1 MFKRI
6 LLGTVTVSALLIN
19 GIAHAKEL
27 RIGAKSYAEQQLLA
41 EMTGQLLNDNG
52 ISAKAMTGMGSS
64 LLRQA
69 MENKQVDLC
78 WEYTGTSLITYN
90 KVTERLGPEETY
102 ERVKELDAK
111 LGMVWLNPSR
121 ANNTY
126 ALAKRMDDF
135 SGINT
140 ISDLAAS
147 YRDGQPLKL
156 ASTTEFSKR
165 VDGLLGLQKEY
176 DFKVGRSNMVSMHP
190 GLIYPA
196 LQDKQVDIGVVFSTD
211 GRVASMNF
219 QILEDDMGF
228 FPSYNMTPVVRK
240 EVLDAQPELA
250 DLLNRLSAVLD
261 DDTMQRLNGEVSE
274 KKRSVQEVA
283 KEFLLEQ
290 KLIAS

>member
-1 MFKRI
+1 MFKKI
-6 LLGTVTVSALLIN
+6 LISTVTASAMLIS
-19 GIAHAKEL
+19 GATYAKEL

-41 EMTGQLLNDNG
+41 EMTEQLLNANG

-102 ERVKELDAK
+102 ERVKALDAK
-111 LGMVWLNPSR
+111 LGMVWLNPSK

-126 ALAKRMDDF
+126 ALAKRIGDF
-135 SGINT
+135 EGVNT
-140 ISDLAAS
+140 ISDLAAL
-147 YRDGQPLKL
+147 YKDGKPMKL
-156 ASTTEFSKR
+156 ASTTEFAKR

-176 DFKVGRSNMVSMHP
+176 DFKVGRANIVSMHP

-219 QILEDDMGF
+219 QILKDDKGF
-228 FPSYNMTPVVRK
+228 FPSYNMTPVVLK
-240 EVLDAQPELA
+240 EALDAEPKLA

-261 DDTMQRLNGEVSE
+261 DDTMQRLNGEVSVD
-274 KKRSVQEVA
+274 KKSVQEVA
-283 KEFLLEQ
+283 EKFLQEK

>member
-1 MFKRI
+1 MFKKI
-6 LLGTVTVSALLIN
+6 LISTVTASAMLIS
-19 GIAHAKEL
+19 GIAYAKEL

-41 EMTGQLLNDNG
+41 EMTEQLLNANG

-90 KVTERLGPEETY
+90 KITERLSPEETY

-111 LGMVWLNPSR
+111 LGMVWLNPAK

-126 ALAKRMDDF
+126 ALAKRIGDLD
-135 SGINT
+135 GVNT
-140 ISDLAAS
+140 ISDLATL
-147 YRDGQPLKL
+147 YKDGKSVKL
-156 ASTTEFSKR
+156 ASTTEFAKR

-176 DFKVGRSNMVSMHP
+176 DFKVGRANIVSMHP

-196 LQDKQVDIGVVFSTD
+196 LKDKQVDIGVVFSTD

-219 QILEDDMGF
+219 QILKDDKGF
-228 FPSYNMTPVVRK
+228 FPSYNMTPVVLK
-240 EVLDAQPELA
+240 EVLDAQPKLA

-261 DDTMQRLNGEVSE
+261 NDTMQRLNGEVSVD
-274 KKRSVQEVA
+274 KKSVQEVA
-283 KEFLLEQ
+283 EKFLQEQ

>member
-1 MFKRI
+1 MFKKI
-6 LLGTVTVSALLIN
+6 LISTVAASAMLIS
-19 GIAHAKEL
+19 GIAYAKEL

-41 EMTGQLLNDNG
+41 EMTEQLLNANG

-90 KVTERLGPEETY
+90 KITERLSPEETY

-111 LGMVWLNPSR
+111 LGMVWLNPAK

-126 ALAKRMDDF
+126 ALAKRIGDLD
-135 SGINT
+135 GVNT
-140 ISDLAAS
+140 ISDLAAL
-147 YRDGQPLKL
+147 YKDGKSVKL
-156 ASTTEFSKR
+156 ASTTEFAKR
-165 VDGLLGLQKEY
+165 VDGLIGLQKEY
-176 DFKVGRSNMVSMHP
+176 DFKVGRANIVSMHP

-196 LQDKQVDIGVVFSTD
+196 LKDKQVDIGVVFSTD

-219 QILEDDMGF
+219 QILKDDKGF
-228 FPSYNMTPVVRK
+228 FPSYNMTPVVLK
-240 EVLDAQPELA
+240 EVLDAQPKLA

-261 DDTMQRLNGEVSE
+261 NDTMQRLNGEVSVD
-274 KKRSVQEVA
+274 KKSVQEVA
-283 KEFLLEQ
+283 EKFLQEQ